1 MKMIKRGMNKGVA
14 VAALMSVCVVGWGFG
29 VSAQT
34 NLALGKT
41 VVASSTENAVTMP
54 GSKITDGDT
63 VSKWGSN
70 YALYPSPTDRLRD
83 SAWVYVDF
91 GSVTTFD
98 SIEILWEHSAALVYN
113 VQTATT
119 PTTNDQGWT
128 TIAAITGEVYPWA
141 DGGPPLHRRIKLATP
156 ANSRYLKVR
165 CVDRN
170 FEWGFSMYEIRVF
183 NTQGT
188 VTPPTRT
195 NVALNKTGT
204 ASSTR
209 NNGNIPNKAF
219 DGAYGATLG
228 QGSRWETAWDN
239 QPNID
244 SIRGNCWLAVDLGAK
259 YTIDSVAIYW
269 EHSGSGKFAIQV
281 PKSDALPLDSSD
293 AGWTTLVIDTTL
305 KFQPVPVDMGITQ
318 LKLPA
323 PTTTRYVRVHSY
335 KRLAGDEFA
344 YGISIEEFEVY
355 GVPATSIKPATQIRT
370 TSSDLTLTT
379 TKTGVSIKAN
389 DYNQRTTTA
398 DIFAPNGQLVRHLSG
413 TESSFWNYKDN
424 FGSKVTN
431 GTYMIRLTSAGKTYQ
446 DKITVNR

>member
-1 MKMIKRGMNKGVA
+1 MNAVRLLTRWIFIVSIPILLLSGTIAWAFNSLWIYKGGFTKYD
-14 VAALMSVCVVGWGFG
+14 VG
-29 VSAQT
+29 Q
-34 NLALGKT
+34 ALGLSSNELDT
-41 VVASSTENAVTMP
+41 SASELIAYFNDPHQQYLDINVTYNNGVTAPLYDQADILHMKAV
-54 GSKITDGDT
+54 KDLI
-63 VSKWGSN
+63 
-70 YALYPSPTDRLRD
+70 
-83 SAWVYVDF
+83 WVDYGLLIF
-91 GSVTTFD
+91 
-98 SIEILWEHSAALVYN
+98 AAIYSLVYILAN
-113 VQTATT
+113 
-119 PTTNDQGWT
+119 
-128 TIAAITGEVYPWA
+128 AIWSKR
-141 DGGPPLHRRIKLATP
+141 DGRRDI
-156 ANSRYLKVR
+156 
-165 CVDRN
+165 
-170 FEWGFSMYEIRVF
+170 G
-183 NTQGT
+183 
-188 VTPPTRT
+188 
-195 NVALNKTGT
+195 
-204 ASSTR
+204 
-209 NNGNIPNKAF
+209 
-219 DGAYGATLG
+219 LG
-228 QGSRWETAWDN
+228 TAWDN